1 MHPKIELTAAIVWG
15 AAFYAGFATF
25 DRVGDTTARVTLD
38 GDGETRWV
46 AAKDDGWIVYG
57 EWPGRS
63 AKYVMAHKATAQ
75 DAFRVACEQP
85 VEV

>member
-1 MHPKIELTAAIVWG
+1 MPPKVELTAAIVWATG
-15 AAFYAGFATF
+15 HYAGFARF
-25 DRVGDTTARVTLD
+25 ERVGDTTASVTLD
-38 GDGETRWV
+38 DGESRWI

-57 EWPGRS
+57 AWPGGGGR
-63 AKYVMAHKATAQ
+63 KYVMAHKATAQ